1 VSKHSHRA
9 PRKISLDILHILR
22 EREEVTA
29 VVIKPC
35 TSFRDK
41 TMYVKVCATLVFI
54 QIWGG
59 VALAANDAS
68 QPPPF
73 NPFQGTPEEQA
84 ACAPDSTKFCRDA
97 IPDSFR
103 VLACL
108 QEHRQ
113 RLRKV
118 CLKVL
123 EDHGK

>member
-1 VSKHSHRA
+1 M
-9 PRKISLDILHILR
+9 
-22 EREEVTA
+22 ERGDVIA
-29 VVIKPC
+29 VVIKTC

-41 TMYVKVCATLVFI
+41 TMYVKVCAALVLS
-54 QIWGG
+54 QICCSA
-59 VALAANDAS
+59 ALAATNE
-68 QPPPF
+68 PPVGTF
-73 NPFQGTPEEQA
+73 NLLQGTPEEQA

-108 QEHRQ
+108 QENRNK
-113 RLRKV
+113 LRKV